1 MIPLAAYYTASIS
14 SICQRSLGPLSF
26 PSVYS
31 AEAAPKAFCHT
42 SAGCIEALAEE
53 RALILALW
61 LVHRPPSQT
70 LLQLALRLLHA
81 LAPTPAAAW
90 AACAQG
96 GAVYLLTHLLP
107 TSPTPPADKVGRL
120 RLPISWRAPGCDF
133 DLMCQSGG
141 HVLAEEGG
149 S

>member
-1 MIPLAAYYTASIS
+1 M
-14 SICQRSLGPLSF
+14 
-26 PSVYS
+26 YS
-31 AEAAPKAFCHT
+31 AEAAPKAFYHL

-107 TSPTPPADKVGRL
+107 TSPTPPADKVCSPS
-120 RLPISWRAPGCDF
+120 LPTSWTG
-133 DLMCQSGG
+133 
-141 HVLAEEGG
+141 LAVTLI
-149 S
+149 